1 MKSTI
6 LWYRDM
12 AQRTAILK
20 SYLSI
25 FKIQNSKA
33 MNIFDALPH
42 YAQSWEVTD
51 SREFTEEE
59 IAAVKKAE
67 VVNSTYGLSVCFS
80 MVTGGKTYIPLSED
94 SSLVAGDK
102 IELSSSRLLT
112 LEKEGEAPINII
124 EI

>member
-1 MKSTI
+1 MSVFEK
-6 LWYRDM
+6 
-12 AQRTAILK
+12 
-20 SYLSI
+20 
-25 FKIQNSKA
+25 
-33 MNIFDALPH
+33 LPH
-42 YAQSWEVTD
+42 YAQYWEVTD
-51 SREFTEEE
+51 FRSFSKEE
-59 IAAVKKAE
+59 IATIKKAE
-67 VVNSTYGLSVCFS
+67 VVNSNYGLSVCFS